1 MTMNDLLTLAIESHG
16 GQARWDAIRTVTAE
30 LSIGGA
36 LWGLKGKT
44 GILQD
49 TRYEADVHVQR
60 ATLGRFTA
68 PDRHVRF
75 TRDRLVL
82 ETDAGEVIERRDNPR
97 SAFVGHTQESAWD
110 NLHVAYFSGYA
121 MWTYLTQP
129 FLYAYRGFETREIDP
144 WLEEGEIWR
153 RLEVIFPDYIASHSR
168 KQVSYFGP
176 DGLIR
181 RHDYEVDVLGGATG
195 AHYVS
200 RYKELGGIVTP
211 TRRRVF
217 ALGQNNRPVP
227 EPILVS
233 IDVKSA
239 RYD

>member
-1 MTMNDLLTLAIESHG
+1 MKDLLTLAIESHG

-30 LSIGGA
+30 LSIGGE
-36 LWGLKGKT
+36 LWELKGKA

-49 TRYEADVHVQR
+49 ARYEADVHVQR

-68 PDRHVRF
+68 PDRRVRF

-82 ETDAGEVIERRDNPR
+82 ETDAGVVIETRDNPR
-97 SAFVGHTQESAWD
+97 SAFIGHTRESPWD
-110 NLHVAYFSGYA
+110 DLHVAYFSGYA

-144 WLEEGEIWR
+144 WEEEGEVWR
-153 RLEVIFPDYIASHSR
+153 RLEVIFPGYIASHTR
-168 KQVSYFGP
+168 RQVSYFGP

-181 RHDYEVDVLGGATG
+181 RHDYAVDILGGSAA
-195 AHYVS
+195 AHYIS
-200 RYKELGGIVTP
+200 GYRDFDGIVTP
-211 TRRRVF
+211 TRRRIF
-217 ALGQNNRPVP
+217 TIGPNNRPVP

-233 IDVKSA
+233 IDVKGA
-239 RYD
+239 RFV

>member
-1 MTMNDLLTLAIESHG
+1 MKDLLALAIESHG

-36 LWGLKGKT
+36 LWAFKGKA

-49 TRYEADVHVQR
+49 AHYEADVHVQR

-68 PDRHVRF
+68 PDRRVRF

-82 ETDAGEVIERRDNPR
+82 ETNAGVVIETRDNPR
-97 SAFVGHTQESAWD
+97 SAFVGHTRESSWD
-110 NLHVAYFSGYA
+110 DLHVAYFSGYA

-144 WLEEGEIWR
+144 WEEEGEVWR
-153 RLEVIFPDYIASHSR
+153 RLEVIFPGYIASHTR
-168 KQVSYFGP
+168 RQVSYFGP

-181 RHDYEVDVLGGATG
+181 RHDYAVDVLGGSAG
-195 AHYVS
+195 AHYIS
-200 RYKELGGIVTP
+200 GYREFDGIVTP

-217 ALGQNNRPVP
+217 AMDPNNRPVP
-227 EPILVS
+227 EALLVS
-233 IDVKSA
+233 IDVKDA
-239 RYD
+239 RFD